1 MQPVAPECILFTPER
16 RMEALDFAKS
26 KRSEGKRV
34 TIQDITV
41 VQNVDAFTRTF
52 SEVHLFVGN
61 GGNGKDE

>member
-1 MQPVAPECILFTPER
+1 MKIER
-16 RMEALDFAKS
+16 FAEGVS
-26 KRSEGKRV
+26 LKRSVEAGTADQRKAV
-34 TIQDITV
+34 QDITV